1 MVSIPNKNPLA
12 LLAEEEQHH
21 LRKLSRMEN
30 EMQEV
35 FNKKIELKLKHL
47 EEIDQNNTKDLQA
60 ARHHLDTI
68 KMECRDY
75 RHTIGITAGWLTCVL
90 GPGRSSDQV
99 LVDQNRPHPKTSP
112 ASTFYAKNP
121 IWRRILKM

>member
-47 EEIDQNNTKDLQA
+47 KEIDQNNRKDLQA
-60 ARHHLDTI
+60 AQYNLDTI
-68 KMECRDY
+68 KMELEESIRKFEQQKQDCKVPLNQSTVSPS
-75 RHTIGITAGWLTCVL
+75 HSNK
-90 GPGRSSDQV
+90 SS
-99 LVDQNRPHPKTSP
+99 
-112 ASTFYAKNP
+112 ASTSSCTSNRLRLRFH
-121 IWRRILKM
+121 ILDQIKMK

>member
-47 EEIDQNNTKDLQA
+47 KEIDQNHTKDLQA
-60 ARHHLDTI
+60 AQYNLDIMKMEIEESIKKFEQQKQNYKVPTIQSVVSPSHSNKSSASTNSCTSNRLKLRFNILDQI
-68 KMECRDY
+68 KM
-75 RHTIGITAGWLTCVL
+75 
-90 GPGRSSDQV
+90 
-99 LVDQNRPHPKTSP
+99 K
-112 ASTFYAKNP
+112 
-121 IWRRILKM
+121 

>member
-35 FNKKIELKLKHL
+35 FNKKIELKLKQL
-47 EEIDQNNTKDLQA
+47 EEIDQNHTKDLQA
-60 ARHHLDTI
+60 ARHLLDTI
-68 KMECRDY
+68 KMELEE
-75 RHTIGITAGWLTCVL
+75 GIKKFEQQKQNYEVPIEGGMV
-90 GPGRSSDQV
+90 RS
-99 LVDQNRPHPKTSP
+99 LE
-112 ASTFYAKNP
+112 
-121 IWRRILKM
+121 LL

>member
-12 LLAEEEQHH
+12 LLADEEQHH

-47 EEIDQNNTKDLQA
+47 KEIDQNHTKDLQA
-60 ARHHLDTI
+60 AQYNLDTMKMEIEESIKKFEQQKQKVPTIQSVVSPSHSNKSSASTNSCTSNRLKLRFNILDQI
-68 KMECRDY
+68 KM
-75 RHTIGITAGWLTCVL
+75 
-90 GPGRSSDQV
+90 
-99 LVDQNRPHPKTSP
+99 K
-112 ASTFYAKNP
+112 
-121 IWRRILKM
+121 

>member
-47 EEIDQNNTKDLQA
+47 KEIDQNHTKDLQA

-68 KMECRDY
+68 KMELEESIRKFEQQKQNY
-75 RHTIGITAGWLTCVL
+75 KVPLNQSIVSPSHSNK
-90 GPGRSSDQV
+90 SS
-99 LVDQNRPHPKTSP
+99 
-112 ASTFYAKNP
+112 ASTSSCTSNRLRLRFN
-121 IWRRILKM
+121 ILDQIKMK

>member
-47 EEIDQNNTKDLQA
+47 KEIDQNHTKDLQA
-60 ARHHLDTI
+60 AQYNLD
-68 KMECRDY
+68 KMK
-75 RHTIGITAGWLTCVL
+75 W
-90 GPGRSSDQV
+90 S
-99 LVDQNRPHPKTSP
+99 
-112 ASTFYAKNP
+112 
-121 IWRRILKM
+121 

>member
-35 FNKKIELKLKHL
+35 FNKKIELKLKHI
-47 EEIDQNNTKDLQA
+47 EEIDPGKNNLITYLSSRLEFFSLVRKTK
-60 ARHHLDTI
+60 I
-68 KMECRDY
+68 
-75 RHTIGITAGWLTCVL
+75 
-90 GPGRSSDQV
+90 S
-99 LVDQNRPHPKTSP
+99 
-112 ASTFYAKNP
+112 F
-121 IWRRILKM
+121 

>member
-47 EEIDQNNTKDLQA
+47 KEIDQNHTKDLQA
-60 ARHHLDTI
+60 AQYNLDIMKI
-68 KMECRDY
+68 KYM
-75 RHTIGITAGWLTCVL
+75 
-90 GPGRSSDQV
+90 
-99 LVDQNRPHPKTSP
+99 
-112 ASTFYAKNP
+112 
-121 IWRRILKM
+121 LKQARNE

>member
-47 EEIDQNNTKDLQA
+47 KEIDQNNKKDLQA
-60 ARHHLDTI
+60 AQYNLDKM
-68 KMECRDY
+68 KMEIKE
-75 RHTIGITAGWLTCVL
+75 T
-90 GPGRSSDQV
+90 QV
-99 LVDQNRPHPKTSP
+99 YN
-112 ASTFYAKNP
+112 
-121 IWRRILKM
+121 